1 MPDPSECT
9 VCGSGQVVLDAGFYF
24 CADCGAQQEGR
35 ETEQDFGAFGQQG
48 ARINRPKKDRDNEL
62 NKRERLKR
70 IREDPFITERA
81 IPDED
86 FPFWLDQLGIRL
98 CTATKI
104 IAKCSFVL
112 VNEFNVSEKCLE
124 NSKFIFYNYLRRAGI
139 AFCEEETTDDPAKSF
154 CPLVRHR
161 NAEIENK
168 LRQNRL
174 RAANLRKLL
183 QKEKKDKSD
192 AWMDLTST
200 DEALK
205 KVLEEEEAEIAATLE
220 EVQFVERIK
229 TCLSVD
235 AVNMAA
241 HIYLGIDLLF
251 CILYL
256 AVHLSGCNWVLL
268 SDIFRWY
275 REGRFNISRSQLLAL
290 NFSTSWNDEDLAPST
305 ELVSSLNVDRR
316 FYVRSKYNVPYLGVQ
331 PVSESLRVLSFLTQF
346 ANIPRSIQTTDF
358 QKVLS
363 RFVYNLNLPLAFNKH
378 LVTILNFLPPVNVD
392 YGSERFSYVQPID
405 GGLRQHLL
413 CLASRSRVKNFG
425 FGFVSF
431 FQRAFLANKSQKC
444 WERVEGTTLNNRY
457 INPLLQYGSHWHFVP
472 LPTEVKAAALILF
485 ALKLFFGLDDQ
496 REYNLKPK
504 QQQLIDDEEM
514 NEEIDYFNFGE
525 WLTQLEMRTHC
536 WQGTAPKIVLNN
548 DFHCDQSER
557 SSVQESLLVNLFRR
571 PHLGMRITSWNR
583 LYPFLGCVPNTVRI
597 QSQPFVFENLFPT
610 YLSPPPSKPLL
621 SADNTNLN
629 MSKEALFTPL
639 QYQSSKNSNIQ
650 NENAKISGI
659 DKNKKKIFFHKFY
672 DSSLDLELSSPE
684 NSSPSA
690 SNESQAG
697 NIILKMFPCAD
708 AYKSDPWE
716 SFAIIIFVSNFD
728 KMSRPN

>member
-9 VCGSGQVVLDAGFYF
+9 VCGSGQVVLDAGYYF

-35 ETEQDFGAFGQQG
+35 ETEQEFGAYGQQG

-62 NKRERLKR
+62 NKRERLKK

-81 IPDED
+81 IPEED

-104 IAKCSFVL
+104 LAKCSFVL
-112 VNEFNVSEKCLE
+112 VNEFNVPEKCLE
-124 NSKFIFYNYLRRAGI
+124 NSKFIFYTYLRRAGI

-154 CPLVRHR
+154 CPLVKHR
-161 NAEIENK
+161 KPEIESK

-183 QKEKKDKSD
+183 QKDKKEKSD

-229 TCLSVD
+229 TSLSVD

-256 AVHLSGCNWVLL
+256 AVHLSGCNWVLI

-290 NFSTSWNDEDLAPST
+290 NFSTSWSEEDIPPSK

-316 FYVRSKYNVPYLGVQ
+316 FYVRSKYNVPYLGIQ

-378 LVTILNFLPPVNVD
+378 LMTILNFLPPVNVD

-413 CLASRSRVKNFG
+413 CLTSRSRTNNSG

-444 WERVEGTTLNNRY
+444 WEKVEGTLNNRY
-457 INPLLQYGSHWHFVP
+457 INPLLRYGSHWHFVP

-504 QQQLIDDEEM
+504 QQQLIEDEEM
-514 NEEIDYFNFGE
+514 NEENDYFNFGE

-536 WQGTAPKIVLNN
+536 WQGTSPKIVLNN
-548 DFHCDQSER
+548 DFYCDQFER
-557 SSVQESLLVNLFRR
+557 SSVQESLLVSLFRR
-571 PHLGMRITSWNR
+571 PHLGMRIVSWSR
-583 LYPFLGCVPNTVRI
+583 LNPFLGCIPNTV
-597 QSQPFVFENLFPT
+597 
-610 YLSPPPSKPLL
+610 
-621 SADNTNLN
+621 
-629 MSKEALFTPL
+629 
-639 QYQSSKNSNIQ
+639 SSYT
-650 NENAKISGI
+650 ISTI
-659 DKNKKKIFFHKFY
+659 YF
-672 DSSLDLELSSPE
+672 
-684 NSSPSA
+684 
-690 SNESQAG
+690 
-697 NIILKMFPCAD
+697 
-708 AYKSDPWE
+708 
-716 SFAIIIFVSNFD
+716 
-728 KMSRPN
+728 